1 MGEPVGFTPLPY
13 IYLFQLRN
21 VNLKLKT
28 MKKVRNIII
37 IVVIIGQMLSLIGLI
52 IAESSSQFMCGI
64 TTFLM
69 FGSVGVIA
77 LISKPN

>member
-1 MGEPVGFTPLPY
+1 
-13 IYLFQLRN
+13 
-21 VNLKLKT
+21 

-52 IAESSSQFMCGI
+52 IAEGSSQFMCGI